1 MVNTKVGPPYYEQF
15 LARVDSST
23 VIPYIQKFIY
33 FIAILTGE
41 ALQLV
46 SQLTL
51 SNSNYKIALKSLTD
65 RYNNESLIVNSHLD
79 AFLQLKRLRSES
91 TEELRQRF
99 VSFEENL
106 ITNEALKIDTNAS
119 GFIWVRVTS
128 EKLDNEYRRQLKHD
142 YPRKK
147 FLPFRQRLSR
157 AHFL

>member
-1 MVNTKVGPPYYEQF
+1 MANTKVGPPYYEQL
-15 LARVDSST
+15 LATVDSST

-128 EKLDNEYRRQLKHD
+128 EKLDNEYRRQLKLD